1 MGINDANILN
11 SVICFNQKC
20 FFIVKKVHLQEYYY
34 ICAHLK
40 IKRHYYNVNISKYQ
54 TTHLSAVLLF
64 LMCSLLLAS
73 CSNKEDKTYV
83 VGVSQPCDDAWRQR
97 MNEEMRRELLFHQNI
112 TLEFRNS
119 EYDNEKQCADVDYF
133 IGKGVDLLI
142 VCPNEAEPLTPAVTK
157 AYKQGIPVIV
167 ADRKVI
173 GSDYTA
179 AISGD
184 NNQVGELLGNY
195 VVEALKDGGKVVEFL
210 GLPNASPTITR
221 HEPLQKSSMLPKT
234 SSLWH
239 RFMPTG
245 SGTRQSR
252 SWIRFSRQA

>member
-1 MGINDANILN
+1 MLTEHSENRILCELINMGINDANILN

-119 EYDNEKQCADVDYF
+119 NMTTRSSVPMS
-133 IGKGVDLLI
+133 I
-142 VCPNEAEPLTPAVTK
+142 
-157 AYKQGIPVIV
+157 
-167 ADRKVI
+167 
-173 GSDYTA
+173 
-179 AISGD
+179 IS
-184 NNQVGELLGNY
+184 
-195 VVEALKDGGKVVEFL
+195 
-210 GLPNASPTITR
+210 
-221 HEPLQKSSMLPKT
+221 
-234 SSLWH
+234 
-239 RFMPTG
+239 
-245 SGTRQSR
+245 
-252 SWIRFSRQA
+252 